1 MRALKLLLDSMGVK
15 INPEE
20 IETAW
25 TQSKDALPKLAAAF
39 DEMNARLAR
48 VEKKVDL
55 MYATQND
62 FNTRMANAVQ
72 FEARNVA

>member
-25 TQSKDALPKLAAAF
+25 MQSKNALPKLAAAF
-39 DEMNARLAR
+39 DELNARLDS

-62 FNTRMANAVQ
+62 FNTRMANAIQ
-72 FEARNVA
+72 FEARNVS